1 MISGSIWQDATIAV
15 TVLILIQPVFA
26 KEIVIIRGQYG
37 KFKKLEISSLL
48 NLTQDNI
55 WPDVMDVG
63 LMHNTLILLLY
74 MFLVYKVILGHYG
87 L

>member
-15 TVLILIQPVFA
+15 TVLILILPVFA

-55 WPDVMDVG
+55 WPDVMGVG